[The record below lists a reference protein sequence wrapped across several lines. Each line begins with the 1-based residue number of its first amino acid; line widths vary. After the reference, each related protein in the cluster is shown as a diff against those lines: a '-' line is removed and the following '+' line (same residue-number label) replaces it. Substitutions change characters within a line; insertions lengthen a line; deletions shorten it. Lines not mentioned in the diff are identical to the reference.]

1 MPVYASAQT
10 PDRITILENF
20 GNYDSGEPLFVYGQ
34 IASILDDSFLIMQI
48 FNPQGDLCQI
58 QQLMPLPNGAFVT
71 DVIPLKGRICGIPG
85 EYEIKLF
92 YGDYSTSTTFS
103 VSSDTFTKLTNDD
116 MISSGKNLL
125 SIHGNVIGK
134 LFDISSPISNQTS
147 NNLSELESDFVA
159 LWGEFFVDDLI
170 VEINPL
176 IRPAVSSSLNSVQQL
191 LDEDEISFEIA
202 KSIDEII
209 FASIFYYEIGDK
221 TKSIDLLT
229 DAFVDIRNVNPEKAS
244 VQRTPTFDELE
255 QTLLNL
261 MKKSDTVM
269 SKSVKSEVGFI
280 FARGTAPVYSDEI
293 TELIDVLSKSR
304 YLDVVSRKQSD
315 LYRLVQNEWES
326 LKPTLMAK
334 ESIDELITSTIR
346 VTELHQAA
354 ILLRE
359 LDSVDRFISSDSE
372 ENSDL
377 ANLIQPDWNALESN
391 LALASSVEDILESES
406 KIHQMV
412 QVIDIS
418 SRISKSVEIS
428 QASGIDSVHVSDW
441 KLLLERVE
449 NADSIDD
456 ILEIVSEFHDSM
468 TELREKR
475 NPLAVLEFQYK
486 TMKEKAELQADYENL
501 FLIDNAL
508 KILKTAKQMESGNPS
523 IMRID
528 RIEVLLSWVS
538 DISPKIQND
547 LDSYNKDAYKIR
559 ASDILQRA
567 KSLENLVELSLTKN
581 RFLPNYIEF
590 TETFNEKIDNVRDLV
605 IKNDLDQA
613 DELVRNLFDEW
624 SLVSKAYT
632 DDPLGSDVGYTADE
646 IKRIDFRKKL
656 DTFSNMV
663 STFYNAGFSGYV
675 DEYNQMMADAD
686 EMIELANFVDA
697 ESKIFEI
704 GDYLSEHLVLDNA
717 SIIYDISFDPEK
729 DIWVINGAT
738 EKSIFDRRENLYV
751 TVYNMDGTTH
761 SSLEF
766 IDTKQGN
773 FFTQWIAPTDPGL
786 YVVMLQYKDS
796 QASQIVHVEEEFAY
810 EYNDAD
816 LSMVDLAREFEE
828 LETFAEK
835 FGGES
840 FVGNPRFAAVINEIE
855 FAFKDKDAKTI
866 DDNLD
871 ELKIIIERYL
881 PIRSR
886 VAVVEAI
893 YDDDKLIVSG
903 AVQKTLAFREDLF
916 VDVYDQRGTLIEEIA
931 LKDNSSGLFTE
942 VVSRSFESG
951 VYVTQLQYH
960 DVVVTDFFNVK

>member
-1 MPVYASAQT
+1 
-10 PDRITILENF
+10 
-20 GNYDSGEPLFVYGQ
+20 
-34 IASILDDSFLIMQI
+34 
-48 FNPQGDLCQI
+48 
-58 QQLMPLPNGAFVT
+58 
-71 DVIPLKGRICGIPG
+71 
-85 EYEIKLF
+85 
-92 YGDYSTSTTFS
+92 
-103 VSSDTFTKLTNDD
+103 
-116 MISSGKNLL
+116 
-125 SIHGNVIGK
+125 
-134 LFDISSPISNQTS
+134 
-147 NNLSELESDFVA
+147 
-159 LWGEFFVDDLI
+159 
-170 VEINPL
+170 
-176 IRPAVSSSLNSVQQL
+176 
-191 LDEDEISFEIA
+191 
-202 KSIDEII
+202 
-209 FASIFYYEIGDK
+209 
-221 TKSIDLLT
+221 LT
-229 DAFVDIRNVNPEKAS
+229 DAFVDIRNVNPEKSS

-255 QTLLNL
+255 ETLLNL

-280 FARGTAPVYSDEI
+280 FARGTAPVYADEI
-293 TELIDVLSKSR
+293 GQLIDVLSKSR
-304 YLDVVSRKQSD
+304 YLDIVSRKQSD
-315 LYRLVQNEWES
+315 LYRLVQNDWES
-326 LKPTLMAK
+326 LKPSLMAK
-334 ESIDELITSTIR
+334 ESIDELISTSIR

-377 ANLIQPDWNALESN
+377 ANLIQPEWAALERK
-391 LALASSVEDILESES
+391 LALATSVENILESES
-406 KIHQMV
+406 EIHQMV

-428 QASGIDSVHVSDW
+428 QTTGVNSAQIFDW

-449 NADSIDD
+449 TADSIDE
-456 ILEIVSEFHDSM
+456 ILEIVSEFDQSM
-468 TELREKR
+468 IELREKR
-475 NPLAVLEFQYK
+475 NPLTVLEFQYK
-486 TMKEKAELQADYENL
+486 SMKEKAELQADYENL
-501 FLIDNAL
+501 FLIENAL
-508 KILKTAKQMESGNPS
+508 KILDTAKQMESSNPS

-528 RIEVLLSWVS
+528 RIEVLLSWAS
-538 DISPKIQND
+538 DISPKIQNE

-613 DELVRNLFDEW
+613 DELVRDLFNEW
-624 SLVSKAYT
+624 NIVSKAYT
-632 DDPLGSDVGYTADE
+632 DDPLGSDVGYTTDE

-663 STFYNAGFSGYV
+663 STFYNAGFSPYL
-675 DEYNQMMADAD
+675 DEYNQKMADAD

-697 ESKIFEI
+697 ESKISEI
-704 GDYLSEHLVLDNA
+704 GNYLSEHLVLHND
-717 SIIYDISFDPEK
+717 SIIYDISFDSEK

-766 IDTKQGN
+766 TDTKQGN

-796 QASQIVHVEEEFAY
+796 KASQIVHVEEEFDY

-828 LETFAEK
+828 LESFAEK
-835 FGGES
+835 FGGEN
-840 FVGNPRFAAVINEIE
+840 FIENPRFASVINEIE
-855 FAFKDKDAKTI
+855 FAFKDKDAKSV

-871 ELKIIIERYL
+871 ELKTIIERYL

-916 VDVYDQRGTLIEEIA
+916 VDVYDQKGTLIEEIA

-942 VVSRSFESG
+942 VLSRSFESG
-951 VYVTQLQYH
+951 LYVTQLQYH

>member
-1 MPVYASAQT
+1 
-10 PDRITILENF
+10 
-20 GNYDSGEPLFVYGQ
+20 
-34 IASILDDSFLIMQI
+34 MQI
-48 FNPQGDLCQI
+48 FNPQRDLCQI
-58 QQLMPLPNGAFVT
+58 QQLLPLPNGAFVT

-103 VSSDTFTKLTNDD
+103 VSSNMFSELTNDE
-116 MISSGKNLL
+116 MLTSAKNLL
-125 SIHGNVIGK
+125 STQGDVVGT
-134 LFDISSPISNQTS
+134 LFDIPSPISNQTS
-147 NNLSELESDFVA
+147 DNLIELESDYVD
-159 LWGEFFVDDLI
+159 LWNEFFTDDLI
-170 VEINPL
+170 IEIDPL
-176 IRPAVSSSLNSVQQL
+176 IRPAVSSSLDSVQQL
-191 LDEDEISFEIA
+191 LNRDEISFEIA
-202 KSIDEII
+202 KSIDEIV

-221 TKSIDLLT
+221 TKAIDLLT

-255 QTLLNL
+255 ATLLNL

-293 TELIDVLSKSR
+293 GELIDVLSKSR

-315 LYRLVQNEWES
+315 LYRLVQNDWES
-326 LKPTLMAK
+326 LKPSLMAK
-334 ESIDELITSTIR
+334 ESIDELIGSSIQ
-346 VTELHQAA
+346 VTELHHAA

-359 LDSVDRFISSDSE
+359 LDNVDRFISSDSE

-377 ANLIQPDWNALESN
+377 ANLIQPDWNALESD
-391 LALASSVEDILESES
+391 LALASSVENILESES
-406 KIHQMV
+406 EIHRMV

-428 QASGIDSVHVSDW
+428 QASGVDSALISDW

-449 NADSIDD
+449 NADSVDNV
-456 ILEIVSEFHDSM
+456 LEIVSEFDQSM

-475 NPLAVLEFQYK
+475 NPLNVLEFQYK

-508 KILKTAKQMESGNPS
+508 KILNTAKQMESGNPS

-538 DISPKIQND
+538 DISPKIEND

-590 TETFNEKIDNVRDLV
+590 TETFNKKIDDVRDLV

-613 DELVRNLFDEW
+613 DELVRDLFNEW
-624 SLVSKAYT
+624 SMVSKAYT
-632 DDPLGSDVGYTADE
+632 DDPLGSDVGYTTDE
-646 IKRIDFRKKL
+646 IKRIEFRKKL
-656 DTFSNMV
+656 DAYSNMV

-675 DEYNQMMADAD
+675 DEYNKMMTDAD
-686 EMIELANFVDA
+686 KMIQLANFVDA
-697 ESKIFEI
+697 ESKISEI
-704 GDYLSEHLVLDNA
+704 GNHLSEYLVLDST
-717 SIIYDISFDPEK
+717 SIIYDISFNPEN

-738 EKSIFDRRENLYV
+738 EKSAFDRRENLYV
-751 TVYNMDGTTH
+751 TIYNMDGTTH

-766 IDTKQGN
+766 TDTKQGN

-796 QASQIVHVEEEFAY
+796 KASQIVHVEEEFDY
-810 EYNDAD
+810 EYNDVD
-816 LSMVDLAREFEE
+816 LNMVDLAREFEE

-835 FGGES
+835 FGGEG
-840 FVGNPRFAAVINEIE
+840 FVENPRFAAVINEIE
-855 FAFKDKDAKTI
+855 FAFKDKDAKTV

-942 VVSRSFESG
+942 VVSRSFEPG